1 MAPVAQIPAERA
13 HAARLGTVLRRRLG
27 ADWHLGHLFV
37 LPMVVMVLA
46 LVAYPFCY
54 AAYLSLTRKYVG
66 VPPVFVGFENYVRLA
81 YDGFFRRAVW
91 NSFVFTFASVGFKLV
106 LGMVMALVLTSRIR
120 YRNLFTGLLL
130 IPWVAPTVVSAL
142 NFLWIFDASLG
153 VLNYLLV
160 RVFRI
165 LPQGVG
171 WLSEAGTAMASVIFV
186 NVWRGF
192 PFFGIS
198 FLAGLKA
205 IPGELYEAAA
215 VDGANIAQRFRH
227 VTLPSLRNIIIIV
240 MLLSTIWTFND
251 FAIVYILTKGGP
263 GGATQV
269 LPVLTYEI
277 AFGAQRLG
285 EAIAVALYMLPALAL
300 VIIVLARYMR
310 RGRAREEGAVGRRLG
325 ARAPTM
331 GSDGLPRGLLVGVGF
346 PFSWMTVTSFKG
358 EEQMRSLVSMFWPRP
373 LVLDNYRQLLGKTDF
388 IAWYGNSVT
397 VAVSSTLLAA
407 AIGTI
412 GAYALARLSF
422 LGRAFMSSAVLIT
435 YLVPPSILFI
445 PLYAQMRNLG
455 LADSLA
461 GLIAAYPS
469 FTVPFVTW
477 LLMSYFE
484 SIPVE
489 LEEAAMIDG
498 ATRFGAFRRIILPLA
513 APGVLA
519 ASLYAFTQAW

>member
-1 MAPVAQIPAERA
+1 MATVAQIPVERTR
-13 HAARLGTVLRRRLG
+13 AARPGTVLRRRLG
-27 ADWHLGHLFV
+27 ADWHLGYLFV

-66 VPPVFVGFENYVRLA
+66 VPPVYVGFENYVRLA

-160 RVFRI
+160 KVFHI

-205 IPGELYEAAA
+205 IPGEQYEAAA

-227 VTLPSLRNIIIIV
+227 VTLPALRNIIIIV
-240 MLLSTIWTFND
+240 TLLSTIWTFND

-269 LPVLTYEI
+269 IPVFTYEM

-285 EAIAVALYMLPALAL
+285 EAIAAALYMLPALAM
-300 VIIVLARYMR
+300 VIIVLSRYMR
-310 RGRAREEGAVGRRLG
+310 RSHA
-325 ARAPTM
+325 
-331 GSDGLPRGLLVGVGF
+331 
-346 PFSWMTVTSFKG
+346 K
-358 EEQMRSLVSMFWPRP
+358 
-373 LVLDNYRQLLGKTDF
+373 
-388 IAWYGNSVT
+388 
-397 VAVSSTLLAA
+397 
-407 AIGTI
+407 
-412 GAYALARLSF
+412 
-422 LGRAFMSSAVLIT
+422 
-435 YLVPPSILFI
+435 
-445 PLYAQMRNLG
+445 
-455 LADSLA
+455 
-461 GLIAAYPS
+461 
-469 FTVPFVTW
+469 
-477 LLMSYFE
+477 
-484 SIPVE
+484 
-489 LEEAAMIDG
+489 
-498 ATRFGAFRRIILPLA
+498 
-513 APGVLA
+513 
-519 ASLYAFTQAW
+519 